1 MKRSTADAG
10 QPPRQPEIFQIPVF
24 NRSPNQEATTRPQA
38 PLPPTMTTVQRPAVA
53 VWQVPDQAVFT
64 FWANQAYPPGPPGQ
78 RGTTHTHA
86 PLPPTITNVQQPAV
100 AVWPEPSQAF
110 FTFSANHPYP
120 PGPSGQGASTHTH
133 APLPPTITNVQQ
145 PAVAVWPEP
154 SQATFTFSANQAY
167 PPGPPGLPAT
177 PPTFHDFRSSTERP
191 SIILRSREGSSPTGR
206 YALSQVAGKTELIVR
221 STTADDLIEL
231 ADTLRRPTTV
241 TKIIVEVWQPQEL
254 KATFDAI
261 RTSVA
266 VLDLEIFYLG
276 EPPKAGELSSLFSVF
291 QEHQL
296 PIKSFKWISKQNN
309 TKPLKIDQA
318 VIEAL
323 LASKSLERIDFSA
336 PPDKPLTFVSVND
349 ANRLVQCIQK
359 HPSLKSLSLKRLNG
373 APFIN
378 AILNG
383 VAMSPIIEE
392 LKFDQTNLEPCTKAL
407 QSAVNNNKRL
417 RSISIKDCPLA
428 LGAMTQ
434 LLNAIY
440 YHPAIKSVDFNTA
453 KIPNQELNSIGEPIG
468 KLLLAN
474 AQITALR
481 FPCALSPE
489 NIASLKVG
497 LDANTSLEFL
507 GMEVFEDAN
516 NNAFYFTGTNTSAH
530 LRDMFLSNKGL
541 REILIRLSDCE
552 NGLNEQL
559 LDSIAKSTS
568 IESLTIENLS
578 AGKPINHSLAHND
591 SIKHLNLKM
600 KFDDHLD
607 MEFGVKRLSQEFH
620 TGEGLE
626 NLANELSDNKNLLSF
641 NLTVGPNEDP
651 QRILN
656 IEYSPLDKAI
666 QKVRD
671 ITTRNRVRNM
681 ATLAGAVMS
690 RRQDL
695 MPNVPGAIPPLT
707 REINRMIFEA
717 TLDNL
722 APGDAKKI
730 YDTVLPFTPLPGNQ

>member
-10 QPPRQPEIFQIPVF
+10 QPPRQPEIFQIPDF
-24 NRSPNQEATTRPQA
+24 NQTPNQGATTRPHA
-38 PLPPTMTTVQRPAVA
+38 PLPPTMTTVQR
-53 VWQVPDQAVFT
+53 
-64 FWANQAYPPGPPGQ
+64 
-78 RGTTHTHA
+78 
-86 PLPPTITNVQQPAV
+86 PAV

-120 PGPSGQGASTHTH
+120 PGP
-133 APLPPTITNVQQ
+133 L
-145 PAVAVWPEP
+145 
-154 SQATFTFSANQAY
+154 
-167 PPGPPGLPAT
+167 GLPAT
-177 PPTFHDFRSSTERP
+177 PPTFHDFRFTTERP

-206 YALSQVAGKTELIVR
+206 YALSQVAGKTELIVS

-241 TKIIVEVWQPQEL
+241 TKIIVEIWQPQEL
-254 KATFDAI
+254 KVTFDAI

-276 EPPKAGELSSLFSVF
+276 EPPTAGELSSLFSVF

-296 PIKSFKWISKQNN
+296 PIKSFKWISKQSN

-323 LASKSLERIDFSA
+323 LASQSLERIDFSA

-359 HPSLKSLSLKRLNG
+359 HPSLRSLSLKRLNG

-378 AILNG
+378 AILKG
-383 VAMSPIIEE
+383 VAMSPIVEE

-407 QSAVNNNKRL
+407 QVAVNNNKRL

-434 LLNAIY
+434 LLNAIQ
-440 YHPAIKSVDFNTA
+440 YHPAIKSVDFSTA
-453 KIPNQELNSIGEPIG
+453 KIPNQELNSIGKPIEE
-468 KLLLAN
+468 LLLAN

-481 FPCALSPE
+481 FPCALSPA

-497 LDANTSLEFL
+497 LDANTRLEFL

-516 NNAFYFTGTNTSAH
+516 NNAIHSMGTNTSTH

-600 KFDDHLD
+600 KFGDNRFVH
-607 MEFGVKRLSQEFH
+607 EIH
-620 TGEGLE
+620 TSKDVE

-641 NLTVGPNEDP
+641 NLTLGPNEDP
-651 QRILN
+651 QRILD
-656 IEYSPLDKAI
+656 IEYSSLDKAI

-671 ITTRNRVRNM
+671 IATRNRARNM

-695 MPNVPGAIPPLT
+695 MPNVPGALPPLPL
-707 REINRMIFEA
+707 EINRMIFEA